1 MTAGIR
7 ATVEFETAAVCPVA
21 RFASET
27 GASVDSVSTS
37 VATPGDGGSVTEIL
51 LSVEG
56 PPEPAGL
63 DHVFTSGSTHL
74 FRRAHDGDDP
84 CPCECLGEFGCPVDG
99 YAVRDGRLTLGFYAT
114 DYEQLRAAVAALRE
128 HWPDVDVRRLVRSP
142 TPDPPEETVLVDRGK
157 LTDRQLEVV
166 ATAFEMGY
174 FERPRRANATEV
186 AAELGID
193 PSTVT
198 EHLSVALGKLLA
210 DVLEAGAGR

>member
-7 ATVEFETAAVCPVA
+7 ATVEFGTAEVCPVA
-21 RFASET
+21 RFAAET

-37 VATPGDGGSVTEIL
+37 VATPGDGGSVTEAL
-51 LSVEG
+51 LTVER
-56 PPEPAGL
+56 PLDPEDL
-63 DHVFTSGSTHL
+63 DHVFTCGSAHL
-74 FRRAHDGDDP
+74 FRHPHDGEDP

-99 YAVRDGRLTLGFYAT
+99 YTVRDGRLTLGFYAT
-114 DYEQLRAAVAALRE
+114 DYEQLRAVVATLGE
-128 HWPDVDVRRLVRSP
+128 HWPDLDVRRLVRSP
-142 TPDPPEETVLVDRGK
+142 TPDPPEETVLVDRAK

-186 AAELGID
+186 AAELDID
-193 PSTVT
+193 PSTLT

-210 DVLEAGAGR
+210 DVLEGAGER